1 MNNRQKV
8 LNHWLAVPGNLRIKM
23 TKWNKESV
31 FSEIDDLI
39 GEITSLM
46 QQPRFCAEH
55 TRWVV
60 NTGRFLEEVFGEK
73 SPYFI
78 TFSSYS
84 WSESGSFIV
93 GGPWDVEG
101 LQNPQKAIQ
110 RKHQEAY
117 VLQLDSAKGLLL
129 AARDELER
137 SEIEAVYQGKD
148 TPAESSEILRILNL
162 AERKLR
168 KVIRTQPSEEKE
180 VQDAFENLLIG
191 ADIPYS
197 READSIEYSSKTY
210 IPDFTMPKL
219 NLALEIK
226 LCGNSKREKSIIP
239 EINDDILAY
248 QTKYRNIFFV
258 VYDNGFI
265 RDVDRFIDSFEQ
277 NENVIVKVVKN

>member
-1 MNNRQKV
+1 
-8 LNHWLAVPGNLRIKM
+8 M
-23 TKWNKESV
+23 TKWNKESAI
-31 FSEIDDLI
+31 SEIDVLI
-39 GEITSLM
+39 PEIAKLQ
-46 QQPRFCAEH
+46 QQPGFCANH
-55 TRWVV
+55 TRWVIK
-60 NTGRFLEEVFGEK
+60 TGKFLEQVFGEN
-73 SPYFI
+73 SPYFH
-78 TFSSYS
+78 TFSSYT
-84 WSESGSFIV
+84 WSESGGFLV
-93 GGPWDVEG
+93 GGPWDPEG
-101 LQNPQKAIQ
+101 AMNPQKAIEK
-110 RKHQEAY
+110 RHQEAY

-168 KVIRTQPSEEKE
+168 KVIRTSPSEEKD

-197 READSIEYSSKTY
+197 RETNSIEYSSKTY

-219 NLALEIK
+219 DLALEIK

-277 NENVIVKVVKN
+277 NENVTVKVVKH